1 MTQIETERDMKA
13 TMRIA
18 LWQGDYAI
26 DAYQAGLISKSLLL
40 AFLAAELYSEGY
52 RKEDKNAK

>member
-1 MTQIETERDMKA
+1 MTQIETERDMKS

-26 DAYQAGLISKSLLL
+26 DAYQGGLISKSLLL
-40 AFLAAELYSEGY
+40 ALLAAELYSEGY
-52 RKEDKNAK
+52 RKEGTP